1 MADMLYL
8 FLFCLFFAAVCN
20 GREHSA
26 PSVAY
31 VSYDI
36 NRHDYTI
43 VDSTEPGNFVAK
55 GVFRNEVNTT
65 GWSLLEVSTSE
76 SYSDD
81 VQAYAAGL
89 VEGYLTADFIKMQW
103 YNTIEGYCDKPYT
116 AYCTRLQA
124 YLQQNLD
131 WMNRM
136 ISKSKADPYWNQVKL
151 YLLQV
156 SGVSSGYFYPQVHV
170 IGQPTTKLDPMG
182 MYFMQISGD
191 LEDLEGA
198 LHKPTKSHVL
208 GSGSCS
214 ALVKLLPGAKDLFV
228 SHDTWSSYMS
238 MLRVLKKYDL
248 PFHDSQ
254 GKIVPAQT
262 MSFSSYPGSV
272 MSGDDYYLLSSGLVS
287 METTIGNSN
296 DTLWSYIHPTESV
309 PEGIRSMVANRIART
324 GKEWV
329 DAFAHFNSG
338 TYNNEWMVV
347 DYKQFVPGRTDLT
360 GVLYVLEQIPGLIE
374 YEDLTPLLMKQTYW
388 PSYNVPYFDKV
399 FNMSGMP
406 DMVEKYG
413 DWFTWDKTPR
423 ALIFGRD
430 HHRVVDLDSMIKLM
444 RYNDF
449 THDPLSRCNCTPPY
463 SAENAISARCDLN
476 PASGSYPISALGH
489 RSHGGTDMKVTSAG
503 LFQAHTFV
511 TVSGPTSDQ
520 QPPFQWSTADFAD
533 ECPHAGHPDIFN
545 FDPIQFDGTVNYK
558 PYPLYKPEHK
568 GIH

>member
-1 MADMLYL
+1 MADMLVL
-8 FLFCLFFAAVCN
+8 GLCCVIFVAVCT
-20 GREHSA
+20 GRELSTT
-26 PSVAY
+26 SVAY
-31 VSYDI
+31 VSYDSNGHKYSI
-36 NRHDYTI
+36 TGK
-43 VDSTEPGNFVAK
+43 TEPGNFVAK

-65 GWSLLEVSTSE
+65 GWSFLEVTTSE
-76 SYSDD
+76 GYSDE

-89 VEGYLTADFIKMQW
+89 VEGYLTANFIQMQW
-103 YNTIEGYCDKPYT
+103 FNTIEGYCEKPYT
-116 AYCTRLQA
+116 AYCTRLQS

-131 WMNRM
+131 WMNEM
-136 ISKSKADPYWNQVKL
+136 ITKSTSDPYWKQVKL

-156 SGVSSGYFYPQVHV
+156 SGLSSGYFYPQEHV
-170 IGQPTTKLDPMG
+170 IGQPTTNLDPMG
-182 MYFMQISGD
+182 IYFMQVGGD
-191 LEDLEGA
+191 LEDLEEA
-198 LHKPTKSHVL
+198 LHKPTKSRVL

-238 MLRVLKKYDL
+238 MLRVLKKYDI

-254 GKIVPAQT
+254 GKILLGRT

-296 DTLWSYIHPTESV
+296 DKLWSFIQPTYSV
-309 PEGIRSMVANRIART
+309 PEGIRSMVANRLAST
-324 GKEWV
+324 GKDWAEI
-329 DAFAHFNSG
+329 FSHLNSG
-338 TYNNEWMVV
+338 TYNNEWMIV
-347 DYKQFVPGRTDLT
+347 DYKQFVPGGADMT
-360 GVLYVLEQIPGLIE
+360 GVLYVLEQIPGLVE
-374 YEDLTPLLMKQTYW
+374 YNDMTSLLTKQAYW
-388 PSYNVPYFDKV
+388 PSYNVPYFDEV
-399 FNMSGMP
+399 FNRSGMP
-406 DMVEKYG
+406 AMVEKFG

-430 HHRVVDLDSMIKLM
+430 HHKVVDLDSMIKLM

-489 RSHGGTDMKVTSAG
+489 RSHGGTDMKVTSAS

-511 TVSGPTSDQ
+511 AVSGPTWDQ
-520 QPPFQWSTADFAD
+520 QSPFQWSKADFASG
-533 ECPHAGHPDIFN
+533 CPHVGHPDLFN

-558 PYPLYKPEHK
+558 PYH
-568 GIH
+568 